1 MNRRGWL
8 WLIASSLWAGVI
20 FYSSTSSAERLC
32 DRALNGLIA
41 LLSPSSQFN
50 DGVPP
55 DYFWEKKAI
64 HVALFFTLAFLL
76 SRTSAYT
83 TRLAPGH
90 IVLLGAAIG
99 TASELLQLLF
109 PSREPAVRDTLINTA
124 AVCAGVLAFH
134 PWGRRQAKPNGSLT
148 YERH

>member
-1 MNRRGWL
+1 MNLRGRF
-8 WLIASSLWAGVI
+8 WLILSVLWTGVI
-20 FYSSTSSAERLC
+20 FYSSTASAEGVF
-32 DRALNGLIA
+32 DRALARVLA
-41 LLSPSSQFN
+41 FLSPSMAIDN
-50 DGVPP
+50 GLADE
-55 DYFWEKKAI
+55 YFWEKKAI

-83 TRLAPGH
+83 AHLTPGH
-90 IVLLGAAIG
+90 IVLLGALIG
-99 TASELLQLLF
+99 TASEVLQFLF

-134 PWGRRQAKPNGSLT
+134 PWGRRQAKQNGPLT